1 MLASLGWNDPLIF
14 HVTFVPHQDDL
25 GIIPWVR
32 FDLSWPKR
40 KRRGKKKKKNDQRK
54 VQQHEVKEKKYIPQ
68 MTIIAKN
75 EAQMSDI

>member
-1 MLASLGWNDPLIF
+1 MTWALSHEYVLIW
-14 HVTFVPHQDDL
+14 VDL
-25 GIIPWVR
+25 
-32 FDLSWPKR
+32 KE
-40 KRRGKKKKKNDQRK
+40 KEEAKKKKKNDQRK